1 MILSFF
7 EKRTTQAFFG
17 LVQNEE
23 KVVFEQW
30 VIPILVD
37 INHSPP
43 GHDHASGKIVMTRHE
58 WLLSSAPQRSFII
71 AWSG

>member
-1 MILSFF
+1 MTVGRMILSFF

-37 INHSPP
+37 INPSPP
-43 GHDHASGKIVMTRHE
+43 GHDHASGREVHVFDGGYY
-58 WLLSSAPQRSFII
+58 Q
-71 AWSG
+71 